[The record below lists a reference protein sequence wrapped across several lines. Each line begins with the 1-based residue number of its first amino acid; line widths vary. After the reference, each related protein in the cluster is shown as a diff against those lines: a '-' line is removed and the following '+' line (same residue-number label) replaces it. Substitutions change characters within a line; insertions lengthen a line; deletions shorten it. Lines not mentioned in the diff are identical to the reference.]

1 MSKNHKY
8 VFKDCLS
15 HYETLIN
22 NFHKNFKKKLLI
34 GGSFGTHG
42 FALSKAN
49 NSLFAVFSAEIIE
62 EILIGDSMMD
72 ITYIENEN
80 IIYFSQIKALKNFT
94 FLFSRYI
101 TDVDNSFL
109 FNLFLLNGDISEIKS
124 YWQNF

>member
-1 MSKNHKY
+1 M
-8 VFKDCLS
+8 
-15 HYETLIN
+15 
-22 NFHKNFKKKLLI
+22 I